1 MTLIKTKYTY
11 SFYHRCFVINKSYKF
26 MKGHVTFYTIEL
38 YFVEFD
44 FAPSLHPI
52 LHPLVLTLSPHSLNK

>member
-44 FAPSLHPI
+44 FAPSSHPK
-52 LHPLVLTLSPHSLNK
+52 PALTE